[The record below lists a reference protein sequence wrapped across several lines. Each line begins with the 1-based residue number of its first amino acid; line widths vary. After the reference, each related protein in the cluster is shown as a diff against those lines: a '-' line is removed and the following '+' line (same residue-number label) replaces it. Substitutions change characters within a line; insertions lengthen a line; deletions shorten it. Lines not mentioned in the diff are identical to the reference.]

1 MRDLYNVGIHMK
13 NIPEEQRTRKNSMKF
28 LEQDTEAKIIKIEN
42 DERSNSIIK
51 TNIDL
56 FKTSI
61 SKLKK

>member
-1 MRDLYNVGIHMK
+1 MK